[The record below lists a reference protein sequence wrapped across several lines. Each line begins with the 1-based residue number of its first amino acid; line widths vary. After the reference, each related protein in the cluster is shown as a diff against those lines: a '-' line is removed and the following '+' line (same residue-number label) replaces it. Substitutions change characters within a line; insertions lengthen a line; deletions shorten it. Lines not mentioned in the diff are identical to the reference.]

1 MILFFFFQ
9 FQIQKQ
15 INSERTFY
23 EYDSRRRL
31 TRGTNNEGSVQ
42 IVYND
47 DGVPLQVIYS
57 SGRTIMYGYNSA
69 NQRLYI
75 ADNSGYNVT
84 YSYDGKSR
92 LSEIRHARSG
102 ELVASFQYS
111 LTGEVVRKLLG
122 NGAYSTYHYQGD
134 SQRLSELRNY
144 LPNGTLSSRLIYL
157 YDRKGKITGMT
168 SLNGNWTYMYDAAGQ
183 LIKWTSPSGGATEY
197 TYDSRGNRVVQTK
210 NNRQE
215 GYSVNNMNQY
225 TMFNES
231 DTFTYDANGN
241 LRQKII
247 GGRTEN
253 FVFNS
258 EGKLT
263 ETETP
268 DRR

>member
-1 MILFFFFQ
+1 M
-9 FQIQKQ
+9 
-15 INSERTFY
+15 
-23 EYDSRRRL
+23 
-31 TRGTNNEGSVQ
+31 Q

-47 DGVPLQVIYS
+47 DGAPLQVIYS
-57 SGRTIMYGYNSA
+57 SGRTITYGYNSA

-84 YSYDGKSR
+84 YSYDGMSH
-92 LSEIRHARSG
+92 LSEIRHASSG
-102 ELVASFQYS
+102 QLVASFQYGS
-111 LTGEVVRKLLG
+111 REEVIRKSLG

-144 LPNGTLSSRLIYL
+144 LPNGTLSSRLIYR

-168 SLNGNWTYMYDAAGQ
+168 SLSGNWSYVYDAAGQ
-183 LIKWTSPSGGATEY
+183 LIKWTSPSGSVTEY
-197 TYDSRGNRVVQTK
+197 TYDSRGNRIVQTR

-215 GYSVNNMNQY
+215 GYSVNMMNQY

-231 DTFTYDANGN
+231 DTFMYDPNGN
-241 LRQKII
+241 LRQKIT
-247 GGRTEN
+247 GGRSEK
-253 FVFNS
+253 FVYNS

-268 DRR
+268 NRR

>member
-1 MILFFFFQ
+1 M
-9 FQIQKQ
+9 
-15 INSERTFY
+15 
-23 EYDSRRRL
+23 
-31 TRGTNNEGSVQ
+31 Q

-47 DGVPLQVIYS
+47 DGAPLQVIYS
-57 SGRTIMYGYNSA
+57 SGRTITFGYNSA
-69 NQRLYI
+69 NQRVYI

-92 LSEIRHARSG
+92 LSEIRHASSG
-102 ELVASFQYS
+102 ELVASFQYG

-122 NGAYSTYHYQGD
+122 NGAYSTYHYQGN

-144 LPNGTLSSRLIYL
+144 LPNGTLSSRLIYR

-168 SLNGNWTYMYDAAGQ
+168 SLNGNRTYMYDAAGQ
-183 LIKWTSPSGGATEY
+183 LIKWTSTSSGVIEY
-197 TYDSRGNRVVQTK
+197 TYDSRGNRVVQTR

-231 DTFTYDANGN
+231 DTFTYDVNGN
-241 LRQKII
+241 LRQKFT

-253 FVFNS
+253 FVFNP